1 MRLTF
6 IIVHCFRFHFI
17 GLLTFDLD
25 QESFLTL
32 QEFENMS
39 MSVSSD
45 GTMDSLDAFPAVDA
59 KEMLDSMP
67 TKREEQTGKPH
78 HRQLSWNKLLLD
90 SQSTLN
96 GDVVYGEIK
105 TGECVFNI
113 KNESSNTTTPNGSK
127 EATTSSHSYHHRTHS
142 LSEKFSDANISGPKK
157 GTTVKFKEI
166 NHERR
171 DDVALKTGSSYP
183 CQQLTSNLAKKEGG
197 EDDNCSQELTSS
209 GKKHRRMYSG
219 GVSNP
224 TTAHRRINSRGNA
237 AFIDRLGYDNRPI
250 DDSPIPIG
258 HQFPSYDSW
267 QRSIALDRPRSTSPR
282 PSPKDYSQDEFL
294 RPSHGR
300 DDSFIDNS
308 FLSGRQRTAAYN
320 TKADFDTSGPHPDD
334 GAYLLHSMRRSPPV
348 HRSSSDYVDTY
359 NAAYGYGRQSSQDA
373 TYPPYQPPLPSS
385 SYSDHPGYNRP
396 YRPQHSHEGNAR
408 PPPNSMGMYHQS
420 SSSHP
425 PQQQYPLK
433 YDEFSPLPTFSGN
446 PTELGSAPS
455 PSSNPWNDKEW
466 KGFDYPVK
474 VPAYNAQH
482 TKHYPLPRKPQ
493 QSSSVSS
500 QHYPIQQSNHRQ
512 SYPPHSSYSH
522 RNTSAVAARAA
533 EAASRATS
541 LLQHPLA
548 NEAVPQR
555 PRANRDV
562 SISPIES
569 KIETDEPLFQRD
581 GTSSNARNYPPR
593 PTSNQPPY
601 RTSPQ
606 LFQEALKGNGFLE
619 SPHSMGYSPCNDL
632 NVESLVYSLVN
643 PNPYV
648 SSTVQQQHQFDDQTN
663 PHHRKTESS
672 VIYQSFVEDLNDKMK
687 HTEQLPN
694 RQRTNS
700 TGSLVFDDNSL
711 HGEQFISGRTPSLS
725 PSVPPVGEI
734 KSNDKHG
741 TKTKTVKNAQSKG
754 GKKDKKSTKSIDPA
768 STSTRRNIN
777 GEVSKRVRRKCTHDG
792 CTNRVVQGGVCI
804 QHGAKRKICGYEG
817 CTKHVKKAG
826 MCSTHGPAR
835 KRCEF
840 EGCEKVAVQGGRC
853 IAHGAKKRLCS
864 FENCEK
870 QAILSGMCKKHHDQS
885 QTNNESFGQYS
896 ANQYCMAVGNNGGFK
911 ENEGNS
917 PNDNGASSAT
927 PSSQHRR
934 GLSIFQD
941 MAAVNTIIG
950 SNERNDVNS
959 SYSTTS
965 SSSPNS
971 RQGPSLHNRGL
982 SIFADEEIMGK
993 IVDKGLGL

>member
-1 MRLTF
+1 
-6 IIVHCFRFHFI
+6 
-17 GLLTFDLD
+17 
-25 QESFLTL
+25 
-32 QEFENMS
+32 MS
-39 MSVSSD
+39 LSVSSE
-45 GTMDSLDAFPAVDA
+45 GTIDSLTMF
-59 KEMLDSMP
+59 DSSP
-67 TKREEQTGKPH
+67 TKREEQTEKPQ
-78 HRQLSWNKLLLD
+78 HRQLSSNKLLLD

-105 TGECVFNI
+105 TSEGVFNI
-113 KNESSNTTTPNGSK
+113 KNESVNTENPNGSK

-157 GTTVKFKEI
+157 GSTVKFKQV

-171 DDVALKTGSSYP
+171 DDDVAIKTESYP
-183 CQQLTSNLAKKEGG
+183 CQQLTSNLARKQGG
-197 EDDNCSQELTSS
+197 EDDSCSQELPSS
-209 GKKHRRMYSG
+209 GRKHRRMYSG

-224 TTAHRRINSRGNA
+224 TTAHRRINSRGTA
-237 AFIDRLGYDNRPI
+237 AFIDRLGYDDKPI

-258 HQFPSYDSW
+258 HHFPSYDSW
-267 QRSIALDRPRSTSPR
+267 QRSNAMDRPRSTSPR
-282 PSPKDYSQDEFL
+282 PSPKDYSQGDFL

-300 DDSFIDNS
+300 DDSYIDN
-308 FLSGRQRTAAYN
+308 FFPPGRQRAAAYI

-334 GAYLLHSMRRSPPV
+334 GAFLLHSMRRSPPV
-348 HRSSSDYVDTY
+348 HRPSSDYVDNY
-359 NAAYGYGRQSSQDA
+359 NTAYSYRRQSSQD
-373 TYPPYQPPLPSS
+373 PPYQPPLPSS
-385 SYSDHPGYNRP
+385 SYTKYPGYNMP
-396 YRPQHSHEGNAR
+396 HRPQHTHEGNAHQ
-408 PPPNSMGMYHQS
+408 PPNSIGMHHHS

-425 PQQQYPLK
+425 PKQQYPLK

-455 PSSNPWNDKEW
+455 SSSNPWDDKEW
-466 KGFDYPVK
+466 KGFDYPVE
-474 VPAYNAQH
+474 VPGYNTQH

-493 QSSSVSS
+493 SSSVSS
-500 QHYPIQQSNHRQ
+500 QHYPIQESNHRQ

-522 RNTSAVAARAA
+522 RNTSTVAARAA
-533 EAASRATS
+533 EAASRAAS

-555 PRANRDV
+555 PRPNRDV
-562 SISPIES
+562 SISSIDT
-569 KIETDEPLFQRD
+569 KIETDEPLFQKD
-581 GTSSNARNYPPR
+581 GASSNARNYPPR
-593 PTSNQPPY
+593 PLSNQPPY

-619 SPHSMGYSPCNDL
+619 SPLSMGYSPCNEV

-648 SSTVQQQHQFDDQTN
+648 SSTVQQQHQFDDQTI

-672 VIYQSFVEDLNDKMK
+672 VIYQSFVEDLNHKTK
-687 HTEQLPN
+687 QTEEAPN

-711 HGEQFISGRTPSLS
+711 HGEQFISGSTSSFS
-725 PSVPPVGEI
+725 PSVPPVSEF
-734 KSNDKHG
+734 KSNGKHG
-741 TKTKTVKNAQSKG
+741 TKTTTVKNAQSKG
-754 GKKDKKSTKSIDPA
+754 GKKDKTSTKSSTSSKSEPS
-768 STSTRRNIN
+768 STSTGRNID
-777 GEVSKRVRRKCTHDG
+777 GKVSKRVRRKCTHDG

-840 EGCEKVAVQGGRC
+840 EGCGKVAVQGGRC

-885 QTNNESFGQYS
+885 QANSESFGQYS
-896 ANQYCMAVGNNGGFK
+896 ANQCCMAVGNNGFK

-917 PNDNGASSAT
+917 PIDNGGSSVT

-950 SNERNDVNS
+950 STERNDVNS

-965 SSSPNS
+965 ASSPES
-971 RQGPSLHNRGL
+971 RQAPSLHNRGL

-993 IVDKGLGL
+993 IVDKKLDL